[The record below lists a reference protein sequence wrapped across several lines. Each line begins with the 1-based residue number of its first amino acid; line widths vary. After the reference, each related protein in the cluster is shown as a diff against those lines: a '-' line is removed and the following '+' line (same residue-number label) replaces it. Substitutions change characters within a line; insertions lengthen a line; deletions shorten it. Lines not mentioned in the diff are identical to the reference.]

1 MIIADLKTPY
11 YAVIFTTVLTNN
23 LADYEK
29 TAIRMEE
36 LAKLQDGY
44 LGIESTRNEIGITVS
59 YWKDLASI
67 TKWKNNIE
75 HTEARVKGRNKW
87 YQQYQLRICKVERDY
102 GFEEVIGIICCFV
115 LMLASCQK
123 GTSNFNDSQV
133 FRYNEHSNI
142 TSLDPG
148 FCKRSA

>member
-75 HTEARVKGRNKW
+75 HTEARDRGREQW

-102 GFEEVIGIICCFV
+102 GF
-115 LMLASCQK
+115 
-123 GTSNFNDSQV
+123 
-133 FRYNEHSNI
+133 
-142 TSLDPG
+142 
-148 FCKRSA
+148 KR